1 MKTTKWTT
9 TLYGRLAA
17 TGFILSLLLGLVV
30 LGTPVSTEAGITRIE
45 FTTVESPAFEGESFG
60 RVGQY
65 DKLVGKAYGEV
76 DPNNPLNSIIQDIGL
91 TPRNERGMVE
101 YSMDIYI
108 LKPSDMLRGNNTIF
122 YEVVNRGQKIAM
134 FAKYHQDAAFS
145 WDPTLEELGDA
156 LLLKRGYTLVWS
168 GWQGDMKP
176 EPNKMLMTVPIATNP
191 DGSTITGDITTEL
204 AVKVESTTISL
215 SAGFLSSVSGTTSKS
230 YPPVSLDNETP
241 LPDGFLPTLTVRSL
255 ETDPREPIPND
266 QWDFGSCPEG
276 ENLTPNDSEICLYG
290 GFQPTKIYELTYKA
304 KDPLVLGLG
313 FAGMRDIVS
322 FLKHGTVDDEGAP
335 NPAAMR
341 PGMSG
346 PRYALLSGSSQAG
359 RVVRTFIHQGFNEI
373 EDGYNQAAERERSGG
388 ASTRVR
394 QDPKRIVF
402 DGATAH
408 LSTSGHMALNVRFG
422 QPTRGTGQQFEHT
435 YPTAEFP
442 LSYSTTTD
450 PYTGRTDSIFG
461 RCTLS
466 NTCPKL
472 FHNGTASEIYEGRDS
487 LTRTDPLGR
496 YDLPEHPL
504 VRTYIMA
511 SHQHAP
517 GLPPFFPCKYESNPA
532 DYKETERALLKALL
546 KWVKRNRTPPHSQA
560 PMISDG
566 TLVAPEAVDFPT
578 IPANNYGGVSRPAFT
593 YLAQFNPLTILDLGP
608 FFIRGSMAGVITVHP
623 PRQIP
628 GADYKVLLPQVDED
642 GHDLAGIRT
651 TTILAPIGTHTG
663 WNLGAEGWFEDK
675 LCSWHGSY
683 IPFATTMEERM
694 AVGDPRLSL
703 EERYGDHDGYVAAV
717 RAAAEHLVYERF
729 LLRRDAERLI
739 AKAEASDVLLP

>member
-1 MKTTKWTT
+1 MKKTKSIQTP
-9 TLYGRLAA
+9 GGHLAA
-17 TGFILSLLLGLVV
+17 TGLILSILLGLLV
-30 LGTPVSTEAGITRIE
+30 LGAPVSTEARITRVE
-45 FTTVESPAFEGESFG
+45 FTTVESPAFEGASFG
-60 RVGQY
+60 KVGQY

-91 TPRNERGMVE
+91 APRNERGMVE
-101 YSMDIYI
+101 YSMDVYI
-108 LKPSDMLRGNNTIF
+108 LKPSDMLRGNNTLF

-145 WDPTLEELGDA
+145 WDPTFEELGDA

-176 EPNKMLMTVPIATNP
+176 EPNKMLMTVPIASNP
-191 DGSTITGDITTEL
+191 DGSSITGDITTEL
-204 AVKVESTTISL
+204 AVRVESTTISL

-230 YPPVSLDNETP
+230 YAPVSLDNETP
-241 LPDGFLPTLTVRSL
+241 LPDGFLPTQTVRSL
-255 ETDPREPIPND
+255 EWDPREQIPND
-266 QWDFGSCPEG
+266 QWDFGSCPDG

-290 GFQPTKIYELTYKA
+290 GFQPGKIYELIYKA

-313 FAGMRDIVS
+313 FAGIRDVVS
-322 FLKHGTVDDEGAP
+322 FLKRGTEDDEGAP
-335 NPAAMR
+335 NPLAMR

-346 PRYALLSGSSQAG
+346 PRYALLSGTSQAG
-359 RVVRTFIHQGFNEI
+359 RLVRTYLNLGFNEI
-373 EDGYNQAAERERSGG
+373 EDGGARAPAGERRKG

-394 QDPKRIVF
+394 QDPGRIVF

-408 LSTSGHMALNVRFG
+408 LATAGHMALNMRFG
-422 QPTRGTGQQFEHT
+422 QPTRGTGQHFEHT

-442 LSYSTTTD
+442 LSYSSTTD
-450 PYTGRTDSIFG
+450 PYTGRTASIFD

-472 FHNGTASEIYEGRDS
+472 FHNGTAAEIYEGRDS
-487 LTRTDPLGR
+487 LARTDPLGR
-496 YDLPEHPL
+496 FDLPEHPL

-511 SHQHAP
+511 STQHAP
-517 GLPPFFPCKYESNPA
+517 GFPPFFPCKYESNPA
-532 DYKETERALLKALL
+532 PFKEAERALLKALL
-546 KWVKRNRTPPHSQA
+546 KWVKRNRTPPPSQA

-566 TLVAPEAVDFPT
+566 TLVTPEAVDFPT

-593 YLAQFNPLTILDLGP
+593 YLALVNPLTALDLGP
-608 FFIRGSMAGVITVHP
+608 FFFRGDMSGVTTVHP
-623 PRQIP
+623 PRLIP
-628 GADYKVLLPQVDED
+628 GADYKVLVPQVDED
-642 GHDLAGIRT
+642 GHDLAGIRST
-651 TTILAPIGTHTG
+651 ALLAPIGTHTG
-663 WNLGAEGWFEDK
+663 WNLGAEGWFEDQ
-675 LCSWHGSY
+675 LCSFHGSF

-729 LLRRDAERLI
+729 LLRRDAQRLI
-739 AKAEASDVLLP
+739 AEAEASDVLAP